1 MKFNAPKAVLFD
13 LDGTLVD
20 SAGDLMAALS
30 HVRQTIG
37 LTEPTP
43 AHAANFV
50 SGGAAAMMRAGL
62 PQELHGEIER
72 LRDDF
77 LSYYEE
83 NICVHSKLYPGATE
97 LFARLSEQGIPW
109 GIVTNKPIALARK
122 LTRSLNLEHA
132 AMLGGDSLAVKKP
145 DPAPLLAAC
154 QQLGVSATQTWMVGD
169 DPRDIQAG
177 QRAGCPVTIACAF
190 GYLGDSLPVEQW
202 GASWIANSLWELRI

>member
-50 SGGAAAMMRAGL
+50 SSGAAAMMRAGL

-72 LRDDF
+72 LRDHF
-77 LSYYEE
+77 LDYYEQ
-83 NICVHSKLYPGATE
+83 NICVHSKLYPGAAE
-97 LFARLSEQGIPW
+97 LFARLNAQGIPW
-109 GIVTNKPIALARK
+109 GIVTNKPVALAHK
-122 LTRSLNLEHA
+122 LTRALNLEHA
-132 AMLGGDSLAVKKP
+132 ALLGGDSLAQKKP
-145 DPAPLLAAC
+145 HPEPLLAAC
-154 QQLGVSATQTWMVGD
+154 QTLGIAAGDTWMVGD

-202 GASWIANSLWELRI
+202 GASWVANSLWELRI

>member
-30 HVRQTIG
+30 HVRKTIG

-62 PQELHGEIER
+62 PHELHGEIEQ
-72 LRDDF
+72 LRDHF
-77 LSYYEE
+77 LAYYEQ
-83 NICVHSKLYPGATE
+83 NICVHSKLYTGAVE
-97 LFARLSEQGIPW
+97 LFERLSEQNIPW

-122 LTRSLNLEHA
+122 LTGLLNIEYA
-132 AMLGGDSLAVKKP
+132 VMLGGDSLAVKKP
-145 DPAPLLAAC
+145 DPGPLLAAC
-154 QQLGVSATQTWMVGD
+154 QQLAVAAADTWMVGD

-190 GYLGDSLPVEQW
+190 GYLGDSLPIEQW
-202 GASWIANSLWELRI
+202 GASWIANSLAELRI

>member
-37 LTEPTP
+37 LTQPTP

-77 LSYYEE
+77 LSYYEQ
-83 NICVHSKLYPGATE
+83 NICVHSKLYPGASE
-97 LFARLSEQGIPW
+97 LFARLNAQGIPW

-122 LTRSLNLEHA
+122 LTRALKVEHG
-132 AMLGGDSLAVKKP
+132 AMLGGDSLTVKKP
-145 DPAPLLAAC
+145 DPAPLLVAC
-154 QQLGVSATQTWMVGD
+154 QQLGVAPENTWMVGD

-202 GASWIANSLWELRI
+202 GASWVANSLWYLRI

>member
-20 SAGDLMAALS
+20 SAGDLMAALG
-30 HVRQTIG
+30 HVRQSIG

-62 PQELHGEIER
+62 PAELHGEIER
-72 LRDDF
+72 LRNDF
-77 LSYYEE
+77 LAHYEQ
-83 NICVHSKLYPGATE
+83 NICVHSKLYPGASE
-97 LFARLSEQGIPW
+97 LFQRLIEQNIPW

-122 LTRSLNLEHA
+122 LTGLLNIEYA

-154 QQLGVSATQTWMVGD
+154 QQLGVAAADTWMVGD

-190 GYLGDSLPVEQW
+190 GYLGDSLPIEQW
-202 GASWIANSLWELRI
+202 GASWVANSLAELRI

>member
-30 HVRQTIG
+30 HVRKTIG
-37 LTEPTP
+37 LTDPTP

-62 PQELHGEIER
+62 PQELHAEIDG
-72 LRDDF
+72 LRDHF
-77 LSYYEE
+77 LAYYEQ
-83 NICVHSKLYPGATE
+83 NICVHSKLYPGAAE
-97 LFARLSEQGIPW
+97 LFKRLNVQGIAW

-122 LTRSLNLEHA
+122 LTQLLNIEHA
-132 AMLGGDSLAVKKP
+132 TLVGGDSLALKKP
-145 DPAPLLAAC
+145 DPAPLLSAC
-154 QQLGVSATQTWMVGD
+154 QHLGVSAADTWMVGD

-190 GYLGDSLPVEQW
+190 GYLGDSLPIEQW
-202 GASWIANSLWELRI
+202 GASWVANSLYELRI

>member
-1 MKFNAPKAVLFD
+1 MKFNAPGAVLFD

-20 SAGDLMAALS
+20 SAGDLMAALG
-30 HVRQTIG
+30 HVRKSIG

-62 PQELHGEIER
+62 PPDWHGEIER
-72 LRDDF
+72 LRNEF
-77 LSYYEE
+77 LEYYQQ

-97 LFARLSEQGIPW
+97 LFARLNAQGIAW
-109 GIVTNKPIALARK
+109 GIVTNKPIALARQ
-122 LTRSLNLEHA
+122 LTRALNLEYA
-132 AMLGGDSLAVKKP
+132 ALLGGDSLGFKKP
-145 DPAPLLAAC
+145 DPAPVLAAC
-154 QQLGVSATQTWMVGD
+154 RQLGIAAANTWMVGD

-190 GYLGDSLPVEQW
+190 GYLGDSPPIEQW
-202 GASWIANSLWELRI
+202 GATWIAKSLAELRI

>member
-20 SAGDLMAALS
+20 SAGDLMAALG
-30 HVRQTIG
+30 HVRKIIG

-62 PQELHGEIER
+62 PQELHAEIDT
-72 LRDDF
+72 LRDHF
-77 LSYYEE
+77 LAYYEQ

-97 LFARLSEQGIPW
+97 LFSRLNEQRIPW

-122 LTRSLNLEHA
+122 LTDLLNIEYA

-154 QQLGVSATQTWMVGD
+154 QQLGIAAANTWMVGD

-190 GYLGDSLPVEQW
+190 GYLGGSLPIEQW
-202 GASWIANSLWELRI
+202 GASWVANSLSELRI

>member
-20 SAGDLMAALS
+20 SAGDLMAALG
-30 HVRQTIG
+30 HVRKIIG

-62 PQELHGEIER
+62 PQELHAEIEQ
-72 LRDDF
+72 LRDHF
-77 LSYYEE
+77 LEYYEQ
-83 NICVHSKLYPGATE
+83 NICVHSKLYPGAAE
-97 LFARLSEQGIPW
+97 LFSRLDSQGIAW

-122 LTRSLNLEHA
+122 LTQLLNIEHA
-132 AMLGGDSLAVKKP
+132 VMLGGDSLALKKP
-145 DPAPLLAAC
+145 HPEPLLAAC
-154 QQLGVSATQTWMVGD
+154 QQLGVSAANTWMVGD

-202 GASWIANSLWELRI
+202 GASWVANSLWELRI

>member
-30 HVRQTIG
+30 HVRKTIG

-62 PQELHGEIER
+62 PADWHDEIER
-72 LRDDF
+72 LRNDF
-77 LSYYEE
+77 LDYYAQ
-83 NICVHSKLYPGATE
+83 NICVHSKLYPGAME
-97 LFARLSEQGIPW
+97 LFARLNEQGIAW
-109 GIVTNKPIALARK
+109 GIVTNKPIALARE
-122 LTRSLNLEHA
+122 LTRALKLEHA

-145 DPAPLLAAC
+145 DPAPLFAAC
-154 QQLGVSATQTWMVGD
+154 QQLGVLPENTWMVGD
-169 DPRDIQAG
+169 DLRDIQAG
-177 QRAGCPVTIACAF
+177 QRAGCPVTIACAY
-190 GYLGDSLPVEQW
+190 GYLGDSLPIEQW
-202 GASWIANSLWELRI
+202 GASWIANSLAELRL